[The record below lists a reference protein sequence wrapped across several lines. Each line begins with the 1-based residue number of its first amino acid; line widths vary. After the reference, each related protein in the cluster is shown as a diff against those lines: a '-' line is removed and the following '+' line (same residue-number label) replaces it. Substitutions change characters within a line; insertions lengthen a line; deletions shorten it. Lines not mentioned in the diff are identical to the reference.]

1 LHVANNYH
9 LDAPH
14 SSRLRGSDGV
24 SESVSGTGQTDVV
37 MTTSLTTTAI
47 ELPITGPFD
56 LRDVAMM
63 GFGHRDE
70 RSFDGVMR
78 MAFCLDGDYERQ
90 VGVTARQS
98 KNRLELQVQSTSNPL
113 SKTEVEAIGRQV
125 ARVVSLDYDGEAFHQ
140 LCLSDPALARVHMRA
155 PGFRPALFYSPYE
168 AALWSI
174 ISARRARSQAITL
187 RAKLSELYGASFE
200 LAGTRTLCVPTPSAV
215 LRIES
220 VPGLPVDRIPRLH
233 AVAVAAQ
240 RGQLDAERLR
250 AMPVD
255 DAQAELQQLPGIGPF
270 YSSLIVIRACGHA
283 DVPALAEP
291 RSRAAIQ
298 QAYGFDHELSD
309 DELLDLSE
317 AWRPFRTWVSVMMR
331 ALSDS
336 AAQ

>member
-1 LHVANNYH
+1 VVA
-9 LDAPH
+9 
-14 SSRLRGSDGV
+14 LR
-24 SESVSGTGQTDVV
+24 SVRGAAQTDVV

-56 LRDVAMM
+56 LREVAMM

-90 VGVTARQS
+90 VGVAARQS
-98 KNRLELQVQSTSNPL
+98 KDRLELQVQSSSDPF
-113 SKTEVEAIGRQV
+113 SEAEVEVIGRQV
-125 ARVVSLDYDGEAFHQ
+125 ARVVSLDHDGEAFHQ

-187 RAKLSELYGASFE
+187 RAKLSELYGAGFE
-200 LAGTRTLCVPTPSAV
+200 LAGTRTLCVPTPSAL

-250 AMPVD
+250 AMPVE

-270 YSSLIVIRACGHA
+270 YSSLIVIRASGHA
-283 DVPALAEP
+283 DVPALGEP

-298 QAYGFDHELSD
+298 QAYGFDHEPSD
-309 DELLDLSE
+309 DELLGLSE
-317 AWRPFRTWVSVMMR
+317 TWRPFRTWVSVMMR